1 MIVYTSMEGNT
12 VLLRAV
18 MASAD
23 AQIIGHMRW
32 VVKSGERQFL
42 KSFIELKKIAQTTG
56 AFEFTEEDGK
66 KLLKLQQEYKERE
79 RMRTRKLKRSGQHPR
94 RYKLAK
100 NQQLPKP

>member
-18 MASAD
+18 MASPD
-23 AQIIGHMRW
+23 ARIIGHMRY

-66 KLLKLQQEYKERE
+66 KLIKIQQEN
-79 RMRTRKLKRSGQHPR
+79 MKRNG
-94 RYKLAK
+94 
-100 NQQLPKP
+100 

>member
-1 MIVYTSMEGNT
+1 MIIYTSMEGNT

-18 MASAD
+18 AASAD

-32 VVKSGERQFL
+32 VVKSGERKFL

-66 KLLKLQQEYKERE
+66 KLIKIQQEN
-79 RMRTRKLKRSGQHPR
+79 MKRNG
-94 RYKLAK
+94 
-100 NQQLPKP
+100 

>member
-18 MASAD
+18 AVSAD
-23 AQIIGHMRW
+23 ERIIGHMRW

-56 AFEFTEEDGK
+56 AFEFTEEDSK
-66 KLLKLQQEYKERE
+66 KLIKIQQEN
-79 RMRTRKLKRSGQHPR
+79 MKRNG
-94 RYKLAK
+94 
-100 NQQLPKP
+100 

>member
-1 MIVYTSMEGNT
+1 MSIYTSMEGNT

-18 MASAD
+18 AVSAD
-23 AQIIGHMRW
+23 AQIIGHMRY

-66 KLLKLQQEYKERE
+66 KLHKLQQENK
-79 RMRTRKLKRSGQHPR
+79 KRNG
-94 RYKLAK
+94 
-100 NQQLPKP
+100 

>member
-1 MIVYTSMEGNT
+1 MEGNT